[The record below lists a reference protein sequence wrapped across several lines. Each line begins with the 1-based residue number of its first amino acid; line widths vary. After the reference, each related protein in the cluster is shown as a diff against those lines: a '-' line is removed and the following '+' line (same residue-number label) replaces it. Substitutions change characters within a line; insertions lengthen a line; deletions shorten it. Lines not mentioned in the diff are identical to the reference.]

1 MKSEIAIWKSIA
13 REQSRNAVLFTED
26 IGKVCDI
33 LSDKDMALL
42 TRAILN
48 YAFHDIEPDFSG
60 NKILEVVWIVI
71 EPNLVIIKAGD
82 RKQREGDL

>member
-1 MKSEIAIWKSIA
+1 M
-13 REQSRNAVLFTED
+13 LFTED

-33 LSDKDMALL
+33 LSDKDAALL
-42 TRAILN
+42 IRAMFD
-48 YAFHDIEPDFSG
+48 YAFQDIEPDFSG

-82 RKQREGDL
+82 GKQREGDL

>member
-1 MKSEIAIWKSIA
+1 MKSEIAIWKSIVK
-13 REQSRNAVLFTED
+13 EQKRNAFLFTED

-33 LSDKDMALL
+33 LSDKDAALL
-42 TRAILN
+42 IRAMFD
-48 YAFHDIEPDFSG
+48 YAFQDIEPDFSG

-82 RKQREGDL
+82 GKQREGDL